1 MNHHLYFA
9 GAGMALLA
17 PLLASCEQK
26 GPSKILQ
33 AEIVSALENVEDKAS
48 ADEAAQLIN
57 EAYREYK
64 KEKIDMEQNQK
75 RLRELREQIS
85 EKILQ
90 FRSFKN
96 GSLASVLPAGRF
108 PRFSHPQNR
117 K

>member
-57 EAYREYK
+57 EAYEAHRIKVETARIEHDADQDEADRHFIGDHLRRGAQRG
-64 KEKIDMEQNQK
+64 KEGI
-75 RLRELREQIS
+75 
-85 EKILQ
+85 
-90 FRSFKN
+90 FR
-96 GSLASVLPAGRF
+96 VR
-108 PRFSHPQNR
+108 
-117 K
+117 

>member
-64 KEKIDMEQNQK
+64 KEKIDMEQNQNVSASFGNK
-75 RLRELREQIS
+75 FPK
-85 EKILQ
+85 KILQ